1 MNRTRRRLLAVGG
14 ALGAAL
20 WAPAI
25 HGAAAPRVVVVG
37 GGWGGLAA
45 ARRLRQRA
53 PGFDVTLVDRSPD
66 FFSLPLSNRWL
77 VGRLDAAML
86 RFDLRE
92 RAATL
97 GYRFV
102 AAEVGGIDRVR
113 RELQTSAGAIGYD
126 WLVLACGIRQD
137 WGAWT
142 GGDAAAARR
151 IEAACGNG
159 FEGGEAL
166 RALKA
171 RFDRFEGGELLMNVP
186 PMPYRCP
193 PAPYERALL
202 IASEIRRRR
211 LRARLTV
218 LDPGAGIL
226 GFPKV
231 FADRWREEIRF
242 VPHTSVLSVDLDAR
256 RVATEVQDFGFDAAI
271 LMPPQRAGA
280 LVERAGLVAGNGWAE
295 VSPLDLR
302 SAADPRV
309 FVVGDAVGQ
318 VSPLFGAY
326 PKSGHVAVRLGQI
339 AAEAILRA
347 AQGGGG
353 AAATEAAPVLPDS
366 VCHVLGD
373 LDPPE
378 AIRIDARY
386 RVRGDGVIAQTVTQ
400 ARDPQPRGEDLA
412 WAKAMFAEMFGAT

>member
-1 MNRTRRRLLAVGG
+1 MNRTRRRLLAAGG

-20 WAPAI
+20 WMPAI
-25 HGAAAPRVVVVG
+25 HAAAAPRVVVVG

-53 PGFDVTLVDRSPD
+53 PGLDVTLLDRSPE

-92 RAATL
+92 RAAAL

-102 AAEVGGIDRVR
+102 AAEVGGIDRAR
-113 RELQTSAGAIGYD
+113 RELATSAGAIGYD

-137 WGAWT
+137 WGSWT

-159 FEGGEAL
+159 FTGGEGL
-166 RALKA
+166 QSLKA
-171 RFDRFEGGELLMNVP
+171 RLDRFAGGELLMNVP
-186 PMPYRCP
+186 AMPYRCP

-211 LRARLTV
+211 LKARLTV

-231 FADRWREEIRF
+231 FAERWRDEVRF
-242 VPHTSVLSVDLDAR
+242 VPHTSVLSVDLDAK
-256 RVATEVQDFGFDAAI
+256 RVATEVQDFDFDSAI
-271 LMPPQRAGA
+271 LMPQQEAGA
-280 LVERAGLVAGNGWAE
+280 LVAQAGLGGASGWAD

-302 SAADPRV
+302 AAADPRV
-309 FVVGDAVGQ
+309 FVVGDAVGN
-318 VSPLFGAY
+318 VSSLFGAY

-339 AAEAILRA
+339 AADAIARDA
-347 AQGGGG
+347 SGGGG
-353 AAATEAAPVLPDS
+353 AADAAGLPDS

-373 LDPPE
+373 VDPPE

-386 RVRGDGVIAQTVTQ
+386 RIRGDGVIAQTVAQ
-400 ARDPQPRGEDLA
+400 ARDPQPRDEDLA
-412 WAKAMFAEMFGAT
+412 WAKAMFAEMFGAS